1 MAYAKINM
9 TIEKGKEIVGGVIEK
24 FLTKKTV

>member
-24 FLTKKTV
+24 FLTN